1 MNSYTYFFTLIL
13 IFFYIKVSFS
23 NQPVKFDNAA
33 YQLSVPKILD
43 LEDKKLYLKIRSL
56 QIEGN
61 WSEVDKKVKL
71 LKDKILL
78 GHIDYDKL
86 MHPNKYKSSYDEL
99 SEWLI
104 KYNDF
109 PIVMQRRV
117 YSLMM
122 KRSSDPKKIN
132 NEKNNV
138 VESTS
143 EAPSLDQNIEV
154 SKISRN
160 EAIENEDRV
169 QFENSTVIGS
179 ISLVGASIDDLTFK
193 KYTNTL
199 NGDDNV
205 VLLNPKKV
213 EDGYYI
219 ETGWATANKNINLPN
234 SKTIWTIE
242 GNNKLTPNSPIKLS
256 WTNDQNI
263 KFIKDISIDD
273 QYLFKVNQTIIN
285 NSEKTYNFYPYG
297 QIIRNIAPEIIDF
310 FILHEGLIGVFD
322 DQLVEEDYDD
332 IEEKKFSI
340 NADKG
345 WLGITDKY
353 WITSLIP
360 QENRKFRTDFDYKNK
375 FRANFIETSATEIGA
390 NETKS
395 NEIKIIIAAKEVDI
409 IDGYAENLN
418 ISKYDLAIDWGWFYF
433 LVKPLFFVIDYFF
446 ELTGNFGIAIILITI
461 CIRIVFFPLANY
473 SFKSM
478 AKMKVLQPE
487 MTRLKELHKEDK
499 MKLQQE
505 MMALYKKE
513 KVNPVSGCLPI
524 FIQIPFF
531 FAIYK
536 VLFVTLEMRHQPFY
550 GWIKDLSERD
560 PTSIFNLF
568 GLIPWDPPSFLLI
581 GVWPCL
587 MGLSMYLQQ
596 KLNPTPPDPIQAK
609 IFAFFPLFLTVILAP
624 FPSGLVIYWTINNI
638 LTMAQQYVIIKR
650 TTVKTAQ

>member
-1 MNSYTYFFTLIL
+1 MDSKNVIAAISLSAAVIIIYGLFFA
-13 IFFYIKVSFS
+13 
-23 NQPVKFDNAA
+23 P
-33 YQLSVPKILD
+33 P
-43 LEDKKLYLKIRSL
+43 
-56 QIEGN
+56 
-61 WSEVDKKVKL
+61 
-71 LKDKILL
+71 
-78 GHIDYDKL
+78 
-86 MHPNKYKSSYDEL
+86 P
-99 SEWLI
+99 
-104 KYNDF
+104 
-109 PIVMQRRV
+109 P
-117 YSLMM
+117 
-122 KRSSDPKKIN
+122 DPKKIN
-132 NEKNNV
+132 NEKNNI

-143 EAPSLDQNIEV
+143 EAPSLDQNVEV

-179 ISLVGASIDDLTFK
+179 ISLVGGSIDDLTFK

-205 VLLNPKKV
+205 ILLNPKKV

-297 QIIRNIAPEIIDF
+297 QIIRNLAQEIIDF

-433 LVKPLFFVIDYFF
+433 LVKPLFFLIDYFF
-446 ELTGNFGIAIILITI
+446 KLTGNFGIAIILITI

>member
-1 MNSYTYFFTLIL
+1 LDFKNTIAAISLSAAVIIIYGLFFA
-13 IFFYIKVSFS
+13 
-23 NQPVKFDNAA
+23 P
-33 YQLSVPKILD
+33 P
-43 LEDKKLYLKIRSL
+43 
-56 QIEGN
+56 
-61 WSEVDKKVKL
+61 
-71 LKDKILL
+71 
-78 GHIDYDKL
+78 
-86 MHPNKYKSSYDEL
+86 P
-99 SEWLI
+99 
-104 KYNDF
+104 
-109 PIVMQRRV
+109 P
-117 YSLMM
+117 
-122 KRSSDPKKIN
+122 DPKKIS

-143 EAPSLDQNIEV
+143 EAPSLDQNVEV

-179 ISLVGASIDDLTFK
+179 ISLVGGSIDDLTFK

-205 VLLNPKKV
+205 ILLNPKKV

-297 QIIRNIAPEIIDF
+297 QIIRNLAPEIIDF

-433 LVKPLFFVIDYFF
+433 LVKPLFFLIDYFF
-446 ELTGNFGIAIILITI
+446 KLTGNFGIAIILITI